1 MQIEKI
7 IAAIESYVNASSE
20 TENATL
26 FKSYLSEKREIQEAL
41 LYNIPCPVYD
51 LAETVVQLREEFK
64 ESEIKKNR
72 GTSELNRRKK
82 ALSIL
87 SKNERDDCQKPFTTT
102 INEEEYQTIMLQ
114 TAAAVFLN
122 KSARFDDLP
131 ENLPNTHNL
140 AAVVPQNWQ
149 EFKSYQINDDIIG
162 DVKSSYKL
170 YKAENKSNKN
180 KNDRRIKIHDTS
192 FSIELLIDTISVL
205 GGSDVRL
212 YLNNNISSPNIIT
225 SSNGMAIIMPV
236 RPADDS
242 AYIYKIA

>member
-1 MQIEKI
+1 MKIEKI
-7 IAAIESYVNASSE
+7 IAAIESYINASSE
-20 TENATL
+20 TENAIL

-41 LYNIPCPVYD
+41 LYNIPCPAYD
-51 LAETVVQLREEFK
+51 LAETVVQLREELK

-87 SKNERDDCQKPFTTT
+87 WKNERDDCQKPFTST
-102 INEEEYQTIMLQ
+102 INGVEYQTIMLQ
-114 TAAAVFLN
+114 TAAAVLLN
-122 KSARFDDLP
+122 KGARFDDLP

-149 EFKSYQINDDIIG
+149 EFKSYQINDDIMG

-236 RPADDS
+236 RPVDDS